1 MNHPAPTLPGRPHA
15 VVRPML
21 PRSAHEHHRVSTPLE
36 LFFDLVFVVAIAFA
50 GAQLHHAISANHAA
64 QGALGFVLVFFA
76 IWWAWMGFTWFA
88 SAFDNDDVP
97 YRIAVWVQMGGA
109 LVMAAG
115 VVAAFEHQDW
125 RTVTLGYVLMRLAL
139 VAQWL
144 RAAAQSGTHRATCR
158 RYALGVSLVQL
169 GWIAQL
175 WVPPPWGLL
184 SFGVLVL
191 CEMAVPVWAE
201 RAGATPWHPHH
212 IAERYGLM
220 TIIVLGESVLAAA
233 TAIQKAVAQHLW
245 SAELVLFC
253 VGALLIM
260 FCMWWMYFEDE
271 VADHLTD
278 LRTAFFWGYGH
289 LVVFAAAAAT
299 GAGLAVQVDLM
310 MGGTELAPAMA
321 ALGLALPVA
330 LYCLAVWFVH
340 KCRGDRRGG
349 HRVHPVAAL
358 LVLATPWLP
367 GHPTLLMGVVLMGA
381 VAVNQVKRTREAL

>member
-1 MNHPAPTLPGRPHA
+1 
-15 VVRPML
+15 ML
-21 PRSAHEHHRVSTPLE
+21 PRSNHEHHRVATPLE
-36 LFFDLVFVVAIAFA
+36 LLFDLVFVVAIAFA

-64 QGALGFVLVFFA
+64 QGALGFALVFFA

-88 SAFDNDDVP
+88 SAFDNDDMP
-97 YRIAVWVQMGGA
+97 YRIAVWVQMAGA

-115 VVAAFEHQDW
+115 VMAAFEHNDW
-125 RTVTLGYVLMRLAL
+125 RTVTLGYVLMRVAL

-144 RAAAQSGTHRATCR
+144 RAAAQSGSHRATCM
-158 RYALGVSLVQL
+158 RYALGVSLVQC

-175 WVPPPWGLL
+175 WVPPSWALL
-184 SFGVLVL
+184 SFGVLVM

-233 TAIQKAVAQHLW
+233 SAIQKVVAQNHW
-245 SAELVLFC
+245 SADLVLFC
-253 VGALLIM
+253 LGALLIV

-271 VADHLTD
+271 VADHLSD
-278 LRTAFFWGYGH
+278 LRTAFIWGYGH

-349 HRVHPVAAL
+349 HWVNPTAAV

-367 GHPTLLMGVVLMGA
+367 GHPTLLMGVVLAGA
-381 VAVNQVKRTREAL
+381 VAMGQVQRTRQTL